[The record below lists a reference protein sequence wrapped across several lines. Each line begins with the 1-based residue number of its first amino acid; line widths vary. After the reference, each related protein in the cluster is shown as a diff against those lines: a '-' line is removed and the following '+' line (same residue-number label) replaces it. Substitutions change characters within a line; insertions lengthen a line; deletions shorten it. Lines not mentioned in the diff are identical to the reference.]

1 MGGAGLRHGVPL
13 DLVRTV
19 TAYWQNDEL
28 SQGDRQQ
35 RLAAADY
42 FWAHDA
48 VQEALAGEEDVPA
61 ALDALL
67 MAPNADP
74 CCVGAGPWEDLR
86 WAAICPGR

>member
-1 MGGAGLRHGVPL
+1 M
-13 DLVRTV
+13 

-48 VQEALAGEEDVPA
+48 VQEALAGEKDVLA
-61 ALDALL
+61 GLDALL
-67 MAPNADP
+67 TAPNADS
-74 CCVGAGPWEDLR
+74 CYVGAGPLEDLR
-86 WAAICPGR
+86 WAAI